1 MRKLLVVLLTV
12 LFATMMFSQSIK
24 VLAWD
29 DAHSQSWN
37 TLLKDFEK
45 ATGIQVDLELIPSG
59 SMLQKTSLN
68 VTENKANYD
77 LVAIDEGNVAKFGD
91 LLLPY
96 SQWPKGKVYPKVGTN
111 DIPAA
116 IFAAAEWGGQLVGI
130 PNNGNMYIWMT
141 RKDLINDEANKEEF
155 FKHFGYELQVPQT
168 LDQLMNMCVFFETKG
183 IYGFAPFT
191 ATSEGATC
199 EAVMFFESFG
209 TSVLE
214 MVDGKY
220 EVSLDREKALQAIR
234 FYKELMKF
242 SPPGAMSMGHAERI
256 GAFSDGLV
264 FSMFQWPGIVPSHE
278 NVDESMVAG
287 QIVYSAPPAGPF
299 ARTAVRGCWIFGI
312 PKASENQ
319 AAAAEFA
326 YWVNNHDVGLK
337 LAEEGMTPVRTDL
350 LNELSGEKPW
360 YTGMAEAGQFAVSRP
375 NRSVHYPEL
384 SEVIKNNWLG
394 AVTERIT
401 PEEAVENMVKELNA
415 LLESYE

>member
-1 MRKLLVVLLTV
+1 MKKLLLVLLTV
-12 LFATMMFSQSIK
+12 LFATMMFSQTIK

-37 TLLKDFEK
+37 TLLRDFEK
-45 ATGIQVDLELIPSG
+45 ATGIKVDLELIPSG

-91 LLLPY
+91 LLPPY
-96 SQWPKGKVYPKVGTN
+96 SQWPDGEVYPKVGTN

-141 RKDLINDEANKEEF
+141 REDLINNEEYQAEF
-155 FKHFGYELQVPQT
+155 FEQFGYELQVPQT
-168 LDQLMNMCVFFETKG
+168 IDQLMNMCVFFEPKG

-220 EVSLDREKALQAIR
+220 QVSLDREKALQAII
-234 FYKELMKF
+234 FYKELMAY
-242 SPPGAMSMGHAERI
+242 SPQGALSMGHGERI

-287 QIVYSAPPAGPF
+287 QIAYSAPPSGPF

-312 PKASENQ
+312 PKASTKQ

-326 YWVNNHDVGLK
+326 YWVNNYEVGLK

-350 LNELSGEKPW
+350 LNELSDEKPW

-384 SEVIKNNWLG
+384 AEVIKNNWLG
-394 AVTERIT
+394 AVTERMT
-401 PEEAVENMVKELNA
+401 PEAAVENMITELNA

>member
-1 MRKLLVVLLTV
+1 MRKFMLVVLTV
-12 LFATMMFSQSIK
+12 LFATMMFSQTIK

-37 TLLKDFEK
+37 ALVSEFEK
-45 ATGIQVDLELIPSG
+45 ATGIKVDLELIPSG

-96 SQWPKGKVYPKVGTN
+96 SQWPEGKVYPKVGTT

-116 IFAAAEWGGQLVGI
+116 IFAAAEWDGKLVGI

-141 RKDLINDEANKEEF
+141 REDLIKDETNKAEF
-155 FKHFGYELQVPQT
+155 FEQFGYELQVPQT
-168 LDQLMNMCVFFETKG
+168 LDQLMNMCVFFEPKG

-191 ATSEGATC
+191 ASSEGATC

-214 MVDGKY
+214 MEKGNYK
-220 EVSLDREKALQAIR
+220 VSLDRDKALQAIR
-234 FYKELMKF
+234 FYKELMAY
-242 SPPGAMSMGHAERI
+242 SPEGALSMGHAERI
-256 GAFSDGLV
+256 AAFSDGLV
-264 FSMFQWPGIVPSHE
+264 LSMFQWPGIVPSHE
-278 NVDESMVAG
+278 NEDESLVAG
-287 QIVYSAPPAGPF
+287 QIVYSAPPAGPI

-312 PKASENQ
+312 PNASNNQ

-326 YWVNNHDVGLK
+326 YWVNNYEVGLK
-337 LAEEGMTPVRTDL
+337 LAEQGMTPVRTDL
-350 LNELSGEKPW
+350 LNELSNEKPW

-394 AVTERIT
+394 AVTNRIT
-401 PEEAVENMVKELNA
+401 PEQAVDNMIKELTD
-415 LLESYE
+415 LLETYE

>member
-1 MRKLLVVLLTV
+1 MRKILLVLLVVL
-12 LFATMMFSQSIK
+12 FATIMFSESIK

-29 DAHSQSWN
+29 DAHSQSWK

-45 ATGIQVDLELIPSG
+45 ATGIKVDLELIPSG

-68 VTENKANYD
+68 VTENRANYD

-96 SQWPKGKVYPKVGTN
+96 SLWPKGKTYPKVSTT

-116 IFAAAEWGGQLVGI
+116 IFAAAEWNGELVGI

-141 RKDLINDEANKEEF
+141 REDLVNDEAYQAEF
-155 FKHFGYELQVPQT
+155 FEDFGYELQVPKT

-183 IYGFAPFT
+183 IFGFAPFT

-220 EVSLDREKALQAIR
+220 QVSLDREKALQAIM
-234 FYKELMKF
+234 FYKQLMKY
-242 SPPGAMSMGHAERI
+242 SPEGALSMGHSERI

-278 NVDESMVAG
+278 NEDESLVAG
-287 QIVYSAPPAGPF
+287 NICYTAPPAGPF
-299 ARTAVRGCWIFGI
+299 ARAAVRGCWIFGI
-312 PKASENQ
+312 PKASTKQ

-326 YWVNNHDVGLK
+326 YWVNNYKVGLK

-360 YTGMAEAGQFAVSRP
+360 YTGMAEAGKFAVSRP

-384 SEVIKNNWLG
+384 SDVIKTNWLG
-394 AVTERIT
+394 AVTDRMT
-401 PEEAVENMVKELNA
+401 PEQAVDNMVKQLNS
-415 LLESYE
+415 LLKEYE